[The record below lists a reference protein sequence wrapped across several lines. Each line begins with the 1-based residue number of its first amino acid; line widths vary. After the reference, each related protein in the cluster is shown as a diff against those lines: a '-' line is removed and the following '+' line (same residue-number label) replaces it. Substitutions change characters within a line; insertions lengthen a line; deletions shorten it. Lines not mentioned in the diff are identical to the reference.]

1 MSYRSAHSSKPAT
14 PKDSHLQA
22 LPLKP
27 VGNPQGFKIVEDS
40 HSAAQDRPPMSSSIQ
55 SPPTPIAHAYIG
67 VSASRPYS
75 RGSQCQGFET
85 ALNSTRKLS
94 KNDRDIVQQIQ
105 KFNSAAGG
113 ISRPMTSNPFSNFTS
128 IPDFL
133 ADVDRTLEPSI
144 GPLQGR
150 GDTKEKS
157 ALRSTSLKL
166 NDEDLNVDLS
176 HSTQSARD
184 KAPETFRPRGLS
196 VADIN
201 LLNAV
206 YEENGGGKKWHDGS
220 SILTEDS
227 SSRIRQG
234 AKFGDKL
241 EIRSLFHGADES
253 EDGNFEDDDK
263 SIELEGGIYYLRKD
277 LSGDG
282 NETCYGDK
290 ISEESENEEAG
301 LQPDDEMAF
310 PQGSRSAFADW
321 WPSVHAYG
329 LNSASSLHD
338 VGASSTRKAAMGL
351 AKELR
356 RLSLAPE
363 DLVIPSKSAI
373 DTVDSDLDPD
383 MVGGLPLWEF
393 KRAGLGRFVSST
405 EVEQQEALLE
415 AYEQGLGPEV
425 LSGSSPEAGSD
436 SEDGGHLFVFDRMQ
450 PRAAASAVASGSG
463 VGIRRAKASN
473 GGMACVVLKSEEG
486 LEDEEDIKDEVE
498 KEAEEVEGGV
508 GEEGPEEKLTL
519 EEQEQIDRAMAMSLE
534 DLKHEP
540 IGKGKGRAD

>member
-1 MSYRSAHSSKPAT
+1 MSYKSAHSSKPAT
-14 PKDSHLQA
+14 PKDSQLQTLA
-22 LPLKP
+22 LKP
-27 VGNPQGFKIVEDS
+27 IGLPHAFRIVGDS
-40 HSAAQDRPPMSSSIQ
+40 RSAAQDRPPMSCIQ

-75 RGSQCQGFET
+75 RGSQYQGLET

-105 KFNSAAGG
+105 KFNPAAGG
-113 ISRPMTSNPFSNFTS
+113 ISRPMTTTPFSNLTS

-133 ADVDRTLEPSI
+133 ANVDRTLESSI
-144 GPLQGR
+144 DPLQGR

-157 ALRSTSLKL
+157 ALWSTSLKI

-176 HSTQSARD
+176 HSTESARD

-196 VADIN
+196 IADIN
-201 LLNAV
+201 MLNAV
-206 YEENGGGKKWHDGS
+206 YEENGGGKERHDGS
-220 SILTEDS
+220 SIITQDS

-234 AKFGDKL
+234 AKFDDKL
-241 EIRSLFHGADES
+241 EIRSLFHGADER
-253 EDGNFEDDDK
+253 EDGNVEDDDK
-263 SIELEGGIYYLRKD
+263 SIELEGGIYCFRKD

-290 ISEESENEEAG
+290 ISEETENEEAG
-301 LQPDDEMAF
+301 LQPDDEMAY

-321 WPSVHAYG
+321 WPSVHAYD
-329 LNSASSLHD
+329 LNSSSSLHE

-356 RLSLAPE
+356 RLSLAPD

-425 LSGSSPEAGSD
+425 LSGSSPEEGSD

-450 PRAAASAVASGSG
+450 SRAAASAVASGSG
-463 VGIRRAKASN
+463 VGIRRAKVSNVGVAS
-473 GGMACVVLKSEEG
+473 VVMKSEER
-486 LEDEEDIKDEVE
+486 LEDEEDIKDEEEEE
-498 KEAEEVEGGV
+498 KAEEIEGGG
-508 GEEGPEEKLTL
+508 GEEGAE

-534 DLKHEP
+534 DLKHEST
-540 IGKGKGRAD
+540 GKGKRRAD